1 MNETRAR
8 RAGLLI
14 GGVVVLVGL
23 AGLWLGRDL
32 GWTESPGELVLPY
45 RDDYIWAK
53 HFSFNPLLAL
63 VTLAA
68 GVLTV
73 VGFAADL
80 RLARVAAM
88 IGCALL
94 AVAVNVDL
102 SSNDQVLGSRGGN
115 VALMLMVVVGLVTL
129 ELTPRQS
136 EHDRSSGCQSLQP

>member
-1 MNETRAR
+1 VNATRAR
-8 RAGLLI
+8 QAGLLI

-23 AGLWLGRDL
+23 IGLWLSRDL

-45 RDDYIWAK
+45 RDDYVWAK

-63 VTLAA
+63 LTLAA

-80 RLARVAAM
+80 RLARGAAM

-94 AVAVNVDL
+94 AVAINVDL

-115 VALMLMVVVGLVTL
+115 VALMLMVVMGLLTL
-129 ELTPRQS
+129 ELTPREG
-136 EHDRSSGCQSLQP
+136 EHDRAS

>member
-1 MNETRAR
+1 MNATRAR

-14 GGVVVLVGL
+14 GGAVVLVGL
-23 AGLWLGRDL
+23 VGLWLSRDL

-45 RDDYIWAK
+45 RDDYVWAK
-53 HFSFNPLLAL
+53 HVSFNPLLAL

-80 RLARVAAM
+80 RLARAAAV

-94 AVAVNVDL
+94 AVAINVDL

-115 VALMLMVVVGLVTL
+115 VALMLVVVVGLVTL
-129 ELTPRQS
+129 ELTPRQGG
-136 EHDRSSGCQSLQP
+136 HDRAS